1 MTWLM
6 AASLLGIIG
15 GGAALVLG
23 WTTTDQNLLFASIGA
38 EVLAAV
44 LMALAYHRSRN
55 P

>member
-23 WTTTDQNLLFASIGA
+23 WTTTDQTLLFVSIGA

-44 LMALAYHRSRN
+44 LMSLAYHRSRT

>member
-23 WTTTDQNLLFASIGA
+23 WTTTNQTLLFVSIGA
-38 EVLAAV
+38 EVVAV
-44 LMALAYHRSRN
+44 ILMSLAYHRSRN